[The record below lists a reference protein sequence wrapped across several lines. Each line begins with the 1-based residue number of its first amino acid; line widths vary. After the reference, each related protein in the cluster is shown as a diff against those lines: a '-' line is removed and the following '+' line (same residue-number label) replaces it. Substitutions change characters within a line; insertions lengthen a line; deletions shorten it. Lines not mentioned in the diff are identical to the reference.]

1 MTLTQVSI
9 LTKQLIIL
17 IIISLALGIGL
28 FIGYQI
34 WYTHYLQTKPAVEEK
49 PTTDWGVL
57 PATLFPP
64 GNVSSSNFTYNLDT
78 ATGNLPVIGKDPMFS
93 KIIKVYFVTKTYASL
108 LSSEK
113 SQELAAKF
121 DIFTQPQIL
130 SDTEYQFTQDQKKL
144 EINLDS
150 GNFVYTSEASVSAE
164 EKLDE
169 DNQLIA
175 GFERILT
182 SLGILKPNL
191 NLGKKE
197 VKLLTAVGGEFT
209 PTQVRA
215 VAQAAQISLWPE
227 DIDQKPIL
235 TPDFNKSLIKATVYK
250 SANDLKNY
258 LSLQFIFWPIDL
270 TTSSTYPL
278 KNPQLAFDDLR
289 SGKGVVIIEPNKSQ
303 VSITSVY
310 LAYFMSKDYSPYL
323 QPIYV
328 FEGPQF
334 VAFVPAID
342 SVFIKNE

>member
-1 MTLTQVSI
+1 MTLSQASI

-17 IIISLALGIGL
+17 IIILLVTGIGG

-34 WYTHYLQTKPAVEEK
+34 WYIHYLQTRPAVEEK
-49 PTTDWGVL
+49 PATDWGVL
-57 PATLFPP
+57 PAPLFPA
-64 GNVSSSNFTYNLDT
+64 GNVSSSNFTYSLDT
-78 ATGNLPVIGKDPMFS
+78 ATGNLPIIGKDPMFS

-113 SQELAAKF
+113 SQDLAGKF
-121 DIFTQPQIL
+121 DIFTPPQIL
-130 SDTEYQFTQDQKKL
+130 SDIEYQFTQDQKKL

-150 GNFVYTSEASVSAE
+150 GNFVYTNEASISAE

-169 DNQLIA
+169 DNQLIN

-182 SLGILKPNL
+182 SLGVLKPDL

-197 VKLLTAVGGEFT
+197 VKLLTISDT
-209 PTQVRA
+209 
-215 VAQAAQISLWPE
+215 QAAQISFWPE

-250 SANDLKNY
+250 GANDLKNY
-258 LSLQFIFWPIDL
+258 LSLQFIYWPIDL

-278 KNPQLAFDDLR
+278 KNPQPAFDDLR
-289 SGKGVVIIEPNKSQ
+289 SGRGIVIIEPNKPQ